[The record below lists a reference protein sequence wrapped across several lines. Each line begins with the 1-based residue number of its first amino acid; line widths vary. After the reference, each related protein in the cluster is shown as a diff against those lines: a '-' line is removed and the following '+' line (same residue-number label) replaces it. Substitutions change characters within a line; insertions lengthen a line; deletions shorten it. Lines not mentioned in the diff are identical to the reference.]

1 MKCSTK
7 PEKVNSKEIKVVYSP
22 KKYST
27 YDHRGKFEDA
37 HQTKAKMKCA
47 FVQKVCCFYHS
58 STGAKVSSNRV
69 INEYSTQYV
78 SHC

>member
-1 MKCSTK
+1 MIKCSTK

-27 YDHRGKFEDA
+27 YDHHGKFQDA

-47 FVQKVCCFYHS
+47 LVQKVCFLPF
-58 STGAKVSSNRV
+58 
-69 INEYSTQYV
+69 EYWSKGELE
-78 SHC
+78 